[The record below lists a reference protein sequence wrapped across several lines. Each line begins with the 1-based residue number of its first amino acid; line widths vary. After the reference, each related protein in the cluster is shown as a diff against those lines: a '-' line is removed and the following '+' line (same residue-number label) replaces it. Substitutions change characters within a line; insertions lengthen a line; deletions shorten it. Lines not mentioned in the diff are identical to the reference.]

1 MRPDFAQ
8 TPEADVAMPA
18 QLFAIGKTAL
28 HRFLAAFINS
38 FTVIFITMGGYFI
51 ESAKRWTLILS
62 SLQSK
67 MRSVW

>member
-38 FTVIFITMGGYFI
+38 FAVIFITMGVYFI
-51 ESAKRWTLILS
+51 FIVLPDVAGDEFDIIEPVK
-62 SLQSK
+62 
-67 MRSVW
+67 